1 MSSLAQVDE
10 ISIAESERL
19 ITLETTIEK
28 GLRTFV
34 EVGNALMEI
43 RDNGL
48 YRATFVTFED
58 YCRERWGIERRR
70 AYQLMEAAQV
80 VNNVNNCTQITPTNE
95 SQARPLTPLS
105 SQQQAEVWPLVVET
119 APNGKITAAHVQY
132 TVDNYLDTERQE
144 FDYDSHLGAA
154 LNEEEEKPADFHYLR
169 DNRRMVAG
177 DIYTPQRMD
186 ACQTPAY
193 ALDPLLS
200 YLPRNWII
208 WEPAAGEGN
217 IVEALFDSGFK
228 SVVSTDLIRQENFFE
243 FEPDRWDCIVTN
255 PPFSIHFEWLERCYK
270 LGQPFA
276 LLLKVDILGTRTA
289 QELFDQHGIEV
300 IFVNPR
306 INFKMPNK
314 GWDSAA
320 QFSTAWFTYG
330 LNIGQQMT
338 FARIKAN
345 GSSD

>member
-1 MSSLAQVDE
+1 MTPGAILASE
-10 ISIAESERL
+10 FSTTESERL
-19 ITLETTIEK
+19 INLETIIEH
-28 GLRTFV
+28 GLQTFV

-43 RDNGL
+43 RDSRL
-48 YRATFVTFED
+48 YRATSGTFED
-58 YCRERWGIERRR
+58 YCRERWGMVASRARQLIGAAETVRNIESVTIVTP
-70 AYQLMEAAQV
+70 QNEA
-80 VNNVNNCTQITPTNE
+80 
-95 SQARPLTPLS
+95 QARPLAPLS
-105 SQQQAEVWPLVVET
+105 PQQQAEVWPLVIES
-119 APNGKITAAHVQY
+119 APNGKITAAHVQSV
-132 TVDNYLDTERQE
+132 VD
-144 FDYDSHLGAA
+144 DY
-154 LNEEEEKPADFHYLR
+154 NYLR

-243 FEPDRWDCIVTN
+243 FEPDNWDCIVTN

-276 LLLKVDILGTRTA
+276 LLLKVDILGTKTA

-300 IFVNPR
+300 IFVSPR

-314 GWDSAA
+314 GWDSQAPFA
-320 QFSTAWFTYG
+320 TAWFTYG
-330 LNIGQQMT
+330 LGIGRQMT
-338 FARIKAN
+338 FARIKTN